1 MEDII
6 GFDALYESMEKCK
19 KNVLWKDSVAH
30 FVLNGVEEVNKLEQQ
45 VKNGTYKVR
54 KTKTFMLTS
63 PKRREAMGVAF
74 RDRVLQRSLNDNA
87 IYPALSKHFIYDN
100 CACQKGKG
108 TDFARKRLHTFLHKF
123 YRKYGTN
130 GYVLQCDISG
140 YYPNMQHS
148 VVEKTFRKYL
158 EPDVFDL
165 ATDIL
170 HQQYS
175 GDVGYFPGSQ
185 MIQLA
190 GISVL
195 NEMDHFIKERLHI
208 KFYLRYMDDF
218 ILIHEDKDYLEK
230 CRQKIQAYLEG
241 IKFQL
246 HPKKT
251 KIYPLERGIKFLGF
265 YHRLTDTGKIL
276 MQIDPKNVKMERRK
290 LRRLVA
296 KAKKGGIGKDKVD
309 ACYNSWRAHASKG
322 NSHNLL
328 KRMDRYYQDLWL

>member
-1 MEDII
+1 MENII
-6 GFDALYESMEKCK
+6 GFDALYQSMEKCK
-19 KNVLWKDSVAH
+19 NNVMWKDSVAH
-30 FVLNGVEEVNKLEQQ
+30 FVLNGVEEITKLEEQ
-45 VKNGTYKVR
+45 VKNGTYRVR

-87 IYPALSKHFIYDN
+87 IYPSLSKHFIYDN

-123 YRKYGTN
+123 YLKHKIG

-140 YYPNMQHS
+140 YYPNMQHF
-148 VVEKTFRKYL
+148 VVEKTFKKYL
-158 EPDVFDL
+158 DPDVYDL
-165 ATDIL
+165 AVKIL
-170 HQQYS
+170 RQQYE

-195 NEMDHFIKERLHI
+195 NEMDHFIKEKLHI

-218 ILIHEDKDYLEK
+218 ILIHKDK
-230 CRQKIQAYLEG
+230 AYLEECKKQIQTYLES

-251 KIYPLERGIKFLGF
+251 KIYPLSQGIKFLGF

-296 KAKKGGIGKDKVD
+296 KAKKGGIEKDKVD
-309 ACYNSWRAHASKG
+309 ACYDSWKAHAIKG
-322 NSHNLL
+322 NSHNLIR
-328 KRMDRYYQDLWL
+328 RMDKYYQDLWA